1 MTFLYENFLE
11 FQSHLGYSF
20 QNPKLL
26 IEAFTHKSALNGNK
40 ERLLESNERLE
51 FLGDAVVDLIM
62 SDILMREYPTVTEG
76 DLTKKRASLVN
87 ELSLFEIAINLGL
100 EKYVQLGKSEV
111 EAGMNQNQRI
121 IASCFEALMG
131 ALYLDGGFEVS
142 KKVVETLFS
151 EKIEKLKAGV
161 NEFEDFKTQLQE
173 KIQKKHRLTPNYNM
187 VGTTGPEHQKIFEVE
202 VLLDGKVLAKANGR
216 NKKIA
221 EQNAARIA
229 LEDMA

>member
-1 MTFLYENFLE
+1 MTFLHGNFVE

-20 QNPKLL
+20 KNPKLL

-62 SDILMREYPTVTEG
+62 SDVLMREYPTATEG

-131 ALYLDGGFEVS
+131 ALYLDGGFEIS
-142 KKVVETLFS
+142 KRVVEVLFS
-151 EKIEKLKAGV
+151 EKIEKLKSGV

-173 KIQKKHRLTPNYNM
+173 KLQKKYHQTPLYNM
-187 VGTTGPEHQKIFEVE
+187 IGSSGPEHQKIFEVE
-202 VLLDGKVLAKANGR
+202 VLLAGKVLAKANGR
-216 NKKIA
+216 NKKLA

-229 LEDMA
+229 LEDMT

>member
-1 MTFLYENFLE
+1 MTFLHGNFVE

-20 QNPKLL
+20 NNPKLL

-62 SDILMREYPTVTEG
+62 SDILMREYPASTEG

-87 ELSLFEIAINLGL
+87 ELSLSEIAINLGL
-100 EKYVQLGKSEV
+100 EKYVQLGRSEV

-142 KKVVETLFS
+142 KKVVETLFN
-151 EKIEKLKAGV
+151 EKIEKLKSGV

-173 KIQKKHRLTPNYNM
+173 RIQKKYRQTPLYNM
-187 VGTTGPEHQKIFEVE
+187 TGSTGPEHQKIFEVE

-221 EQNAARIA
+221 EQNAAKIA
-229 LEDMA
+229 LEDMT